1 MQIQASPLPNRFGP
15 ARKCN
20 NDKLFCRRARL
31 AASGIIRHNNP
42 LSDPIAFVSR
52 YGAAEGRVAAVYLRG
67 ERLRGSTQA
76 IVTNCRR
83 TCWIGDKERQVC
95 TLPPQNF
102 GRTDSWKE
110 RRRDWYLD
118 ASETQGT
125 GRVRQRRAHRR
136 RNSFHFH
143 NMQSNVRIPEVS
155 T

>member
-1 MQIQASPLPNRFGP
+1 MVLPKYQIQMYTNALAKNGGSNTAMALPKCKYKPLPFPNRFGP

-83 TCWIGDKERQVC
+83 TCWIGDKERHVC

-110 RRRDWYLD
+110 RK
-118 ASETQGT
+118 
-125 GRVRQRRAHRR
+125 
-136 RNSFHFH
+136 
-143 NMQSNVRIPEVS
+143 
-155 T
+155 

>member
-1 MQIQASPLPNRFGP
+1 MVLPKYQIQMYTNVLAKKWWWQHCNGAPQVQIRASPFPNRFGP

-52 YGAAEGRVAAVYLRG
+52 YGAAEVRVAAVYLRG
-67 ERLRGSTQA
+67 ERLRGSTQT

-83 TCWIGDKERQVC
+83 TCWIGDKDTCVR
-95 TLPPQNF
+95 TLPSQNF

-110 RRRDWYLD
+110 RK
-118 ASETQGT
+118 
-125 GRVRQRRAHRR
+125 
-136 RNSFHFH
+136 
-143 NMQSNVRIPEVS
+143 
-155 T
+155 